1 MATAKLWFF
10 PKIEGII
17 IGTGIL
23 IVLELVIHFIYIN
36 ALEAQ
41 KGEIFEGLHRTGMV
55 ISTLLDE
62 EKHQLL
68 IKSEQED
75 SLVYL
80 EQLAPLKSVID
91 SDSTIEFVYTMIQ
104 KKQKNGKKEIYF
116 ILDPTP
122 PGLDANNDGI
132 EDKSHLMD
140 KYLSPGK
147 ELLEAFKTKTITIS
161 EEVYY
166 DQWGGHISAFIPFYD
181 KEQQFVGVLGI
192 DISATTYEERLAP
205 IRKATLR
212 AMITTLFISYLCGL
226 AIWFLRNFCLRIYQ
240 SKPNA

>member
-1 MATAKLWFF
+1 MANNKLWFF
-10 PKIEGII
+10 PRTEGII

-68 IKSEQED
+68 VAREQED
-75 SLVYL
+75 SLEYL
-80 EQLAPLKSVID
+80 KQLEPLKRVID

-104 KKQKNGKKEIYF
+104 KKAKNGENEIFF

-122 PGLDANNDGI
+122 PGLDANNDSI
-132 EDKSHLMD
+132 EDKSHLMEQ
-140 KYLSPGK
+140 YLSPSK
-147 ELLEAFKTKTITIS
+147 ELIEAFKTKEITIS
-161 EEVYY
+161 EEVYH
-166 DQWGGHISAFIPFYD
+166 DQWGGHIRVYLPFFD
-181 KEQQFVGVLGI
+181 KSGLFVGVLGL
-192 DISATTYEERLAP
+192 DISATTYQERLAP

-226 AIWFLRNFCLRIYQ
+226 AIWFLRNFCFRIYK
-240 SKPNA
+240 SNS